1 MTTTFVQHWQLLL
14 LQTRFLVG
22 NEGCEQQN
30 GLKEATSRFCLGQ
43 FGSVSGIEPR
53 ELLGLFRRNKP
64 ADCLLLF
71 PGLVWMLH
79 QLSDQNGRVW
89 VYSSLAVLR
98 PFNYE
103 DDEQPQHI
111 LSYCKPMAWCILKHH
126 SALWTDTDLWILTQ
140 ASRPQC
146 QLLTQSFDGNICICM
161 IFIQFIKIII
171 FSTTKQKQKIYLWS
185 VNFVITLI
193 LS

>member
-1 MTTTFVQHWQLLL
+1 MTTTLQTAFVQHWQLLL

-22 NEGCEQQN
+22 HGGFEQQN
-30 GLKEATSRFCLGQ
+30 GLIEATSRFCLGQ

-79 QLSDQNGRVW
+79 QLSDQNGPVW
-89 VYSSLAVLR
+89 VYSSLSALR

-103 DDEQPQHI
+103 DDEHI
-111 LSYCKPMAWCILKHH
+111 LSHCKPMAWCILKHH
-126 SALWTDTDLWILTQ
+126 SALWTDTDLWVLTQ
-140 ASRPQC
+140 ASRPRR
-146 QLLTQSFDGNICICM
+146 QLLTQSFDGLWEYLYMYMYI
-161 IFIQFIKIII
+161 FIKIII
-171 FSTTKQKQKIYLWS
+171 FSTAK
-185 VNFVITLI
+185 
-193 LS
+193 